1 MGLFGCCSKND
12 VTNEDGSMQV
22 FDKTFKV
29 GPSESE
35 VLIDGQIRKRY
46 IFRRSNWNLEKSLQK
61 VTIQKSSG
69 SIFQLVIDLVYLLG
83 NISNCKQILME
94 KI

>member
-1 MGLFGCCSKND
+1 MGLFDCCSKND

-35 VLIDGQIRKRY
+35 VLIGGQIRKRY